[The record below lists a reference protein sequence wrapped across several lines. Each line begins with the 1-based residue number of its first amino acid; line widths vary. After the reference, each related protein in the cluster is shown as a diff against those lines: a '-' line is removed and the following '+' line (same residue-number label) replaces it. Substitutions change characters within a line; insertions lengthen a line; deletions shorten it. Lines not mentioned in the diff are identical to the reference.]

1 MTSAEFVDTTLA
13 RQGQVRD
20 VECERIQATVGDNVW
35 LDPSEWDRLQ
45 AGSIIYIDR
54 VTGKQLHANQCGVLD
69 YGNGDKHR
77 HVRLLSVML
86 RVAY

>member
-1 MTSAEFVDTTLA
+1 
-13 RQGQVRD
+13 
-20 VECERIQATVGDNVW
+20 
-35 LDPSEWDRLQ
+35 
-45 AGSIIYIDR
+45 